1 MNEVLVRE
9 VAMRLGCTSS
19 SVRNYIRRGYIKA
32 YKKGKVWRI
41 LERDVPENK
50 PAPRQFQYYCGQCDI
65 ALGAT
70 YYTVCLMAHEQGA
83 TMPRTV
89 ERYCKPMCVARGVV
103 KVDKPKMKWKWWG
116 NG

>member
-103 KVDKPKMKWKWWG
+103 KVDKPRRWRWWG

>member
-41 LERDVPENK
+41 LEKDVPENK

>member
-1 MNEVLVRE
+1 MNELLVRD
-9 VAMRLGCTSS
+9 VAMKLGCTSS